1 MRRNKEADLAWSL
14 FASHG
19 LVLAFVANNPD
30 ATIRE
35 ISDALGLTE
44 RQISRVLRE
53 LENGGMITVEKA
65 GRRNCYAVN
74 EDAAYNHPT
83 LSHMKIRDLVR
94 VMRMAK
100 TEDKPAKK
108 SVLVQAIAAVT
119 AGATFAFGPAA
130 DAPVIPVI

>member
-1 MRRNKEADLAWSL
+1 MTWSL

-19 LVLAFVANNPD
+19 LVLGFVANNPD

-53 LENGGMITVEKA
+53 LERGGMITVEKS

-74 EDAAYNHPT
+74 EDASYNHPT
-83 LSHMKIRDLVR
+83 LSHVKIRDLVR
-94 VMRMAK
+94 VMRVPLADERPKRGMVA
-100 TEDKPAKK
+100 
-108 SVLVQAIAAVT
+108 QAVAAVT
-119 AGATFAFGPAA
+119 AGATFAFGLAA
-130 DAPVIPVI
+130 DAPVIPAM

>member
-1 MRRNKEADLAWSL
+1 MAWSL

-53 LENGGMITVEKA
+53 LENGGMISVEKA
-65 GRRNCYAVN
+65 GRRNCYAIN

-83 LSHMKIRDLVR
+83 LSHVKIRDLVK
-94 VMRMAK
+94 VMRLPKM
-100 TEDKPAKK
+100 EEKPRR
-108 SVLVQAIAAVT
+108 SVVAQAIAAIT
-119 AGATFAFGPAA
+119 AGATFAFGLAA
-130 DAPVIPVI
+130 DAPVIPAM

>member
-1 MRRNKEADLAWSL
+1 LAWSL

-74 EDAAYNHPT
+74 EDASYNHPS
-83 LSHMKIRDLVR
+83 LSHVKIRDLVR
-94 VMRMAK
+94 VMRL
-100 TEDKPAKK
+100 TRIEEKPVKK
-108 SVLVQAIAAVT
+108 GVVAQAIAAVT
-119 AGATFAFGPAA
+119 AGATFAFGLAA
-130 DAPVIPVI
+130 DAPVMPAM

>member
-1 MRRNKEADLAWSL
+1 MYLAWSV

-19 LVLAFVANNPD
+19 LVVAFVANNPD

-74 EDAAYNHPT
+74 EDASYNHPT
-83 LSHMKIRDLVR
+83 LSHVTIRDLVR
-94 VMRMAK
+94 VMRLAK
-100 TEDKPAKK
+100 DDEKPQPRKGVVA
-108 SVLVQAIAAVT
+108 QAIAAVT
-119 AGATFAFGPAA
+119 AGATFAFGLAA
-130 DAPVIPVI
+130 DAPLIPAM

>member
-1 MRRNKEADLAWSL
+1 MAWSL

-53 LENGGMITVEKA
+53 LENGSMITVEKA

-74 EDAAYNHPT
+74 EEASYNHPS

-94 VMRMAK
+94 VMRMI
-100 TEDKPAKK
+100 KPEERAPARKG
-108 SVLVQAIAAVT
+108 VVAQAVT
-119 AGATFAFGPAA
+119 AVAAGATFVFGLAA
-130 DAPVIPVI
+130 DVPVVPAM

>member
-1 MRRNKEADLAWSL
+1 LAWSL

-53 LENGGMITVEKA
+53 LENGGLISVEKA

-74 EDAAYNHPT
+74 EDAAYDHPT
-83 LSHMKIRDLVR
+83 LAHVKIRDLVR
-94 VMRMAK
+94 VMRLAK
-100 TEDKPAKK
+100 PEEKQQKRGVVA
-108 SVLVQAIAAVT
+108 QAIAAVT
-119 AGATFAFGPAA
+119 AGATFAFGLAA
-130 DAPVIPVI
+130 DAPVMPAM

>member
-1 MRRNKEADLAWSL
+1 MAWSL

-65 GRRNCYAVN
+65 GRRNCYAIN

-83 LSHMKIRDLVR
+83 LSHVKIRDLVK
-94 VMRMAK
+94 VMRLPRQEERVARR
-100 TEDKPAKK
+100 TVVA
-108 SVLVQAIAAVT
+108 QAIAAFT
-119 AGATFAFGPAA
+119 AGATFVFGLAA
-130 DAPVIPVI
+130 DAPVIPAM

>member
-1 MRRNKEADLAWSL
+1 MAWSL

-53 LENGGMITVEKA
+53 LERGGMISVEKA

-74 EDAAYNHPT
+74 EDASYNHPS
-83 LSHMKIRDLVR
+83 LSHVKIRDLVR
-94 VMRMAK
+94 VMRVPLNGERPRRAVV
-100 TEDKPAKK
+100 A
-108 SVLVQAIAAVT
+108 QAIAAFT
-119 AGATFAFGPAA
+119 AGATFVFGLAA
-130 DAPVIPVI
+130 DAPAVPVM

>member
-1 MRRNKEADLAWSL
+1 MAWSL

-74 EDAAYNHPT
+74 EDAYYNHPT
-83 LSHMKIRDLVR
+83 LSHMRIRDLVR
-94 VMRMAK
+94 VMRMTKA
-100 TEDKPAKK
+100 EEKPQVRKGVVAH
-108 SVLVQAIAAVT
+108 AMAALT
-119 AGATFAFGPAA
+119 AGIAFVFGLAA
-130 DAPVIPVI
+130 EAPVIPAM

>member
-1 MRRNKEADLAWSL
+1 MAWSL

-74 EDAAYNHPT
+74 EDAPYNHPT
-83 LSHMKIRDLVR
+83 LSHVKIRDLVR
-94 VMRMAK
+94 VMRLSKNEERAQSRR
-100 TEDKPAKK
+100 
-108 SVLVQAIAAVT
+108 SVVASAIAAFT
-119 AGATFAFGPAA
+119 AGATFVFGLAA
-130 DAPVIPVI
+130 DAPVIPSM

>member
-1 MRRNKEADLAWSL
+1 LAWSL

-53 LENGGMITVEKA
+53 LENGGMISVEKA

-74 EDAAYNHPT
+74 EDAPYNHPT
-83 LSHMKIRDLVR
+83 LSHVKIRDLVR
-94 VMRMAK
+94 VMRLSKMEERQPK
-100 TEDKPAKK
+100 R
-108 SVLVQAIAAVT
+108 SVVAQAIAAIT
-119 AGATFAFGPAA
+119 AGATFAFGLAA
-130 DAPVIPVI
+130 DAPVVPTM